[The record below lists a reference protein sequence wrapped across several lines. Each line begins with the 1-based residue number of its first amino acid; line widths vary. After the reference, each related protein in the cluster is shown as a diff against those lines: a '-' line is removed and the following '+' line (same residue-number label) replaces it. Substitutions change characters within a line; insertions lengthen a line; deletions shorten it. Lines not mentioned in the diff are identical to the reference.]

1 MSEGINAATIM
12 ADKSS
17 TGALMQTA
25 KTQKK
30 PLPPPGR
37 KLTPSQARARVN
49 KKFARALAMLAK

>member
-1 MSEGINAATIM
+1 
-12 ADKSS
+12 
-17 TGALMQTA
+17 MQTA